1 MICLYSAFTN
11 KRCHILTLDSALDN
25 KRWHILPFLKKK
37 STSKGVSIPNTE
49 PSNNFKIKYSFMD
62 L

>member
-49 PSNNFKIKYSFMD
+49 PSNNFKIK
-62 L
+62 